1 MRSLWNGERL
11 LDDARLP
18 AEAKARLLVETAD
31 LVEHRALR
39 SGAMQPLTAL
49 ALLPSS
55 IPVAFPRVF
64 WGFFASMTALFVVR
78 SIAIVFL
85 NRRPPADL
93 RRRRVAFLVP
103 WLSSAA
109 LYGAFCTT
117 FVVLLPG
124 SWESI
129 ALCAAAGLAGLA
141 AVIYFAAYG
150 RETLVYALAMSTP
163 PGLAAFWS
171 TGGTGPGLVM
181 LFMCLVFVLLVVPS
195 LGRLNHDHWSGLVG
209 RALLLDEA
217 RRANASSTKKSVF
230 LANVAHDLR
239 TPLSG
244 ILGMSRLLQDGPL
257 EPAARASARALHRA
271 ALSMLDL
278 VNELLDA
285 EQAEAGRFRVDE
297 HPFDPRA
304 LLVDVVDLFRA
315 DAEAR
320 GISLVLEID
329 GALQSVVRGDGRRV
343 RQVLQNLV
351 SNAVRLTTEGS
362 VRVHARVSSRSDS
375 AEHVTLTVD
384 VDDTGVGFAPED
396 QERLFERFSSAASR
410 HAGGSGLG
418 LSLSREIALLM
429 GGALV
434 ATSEGPGKGA
444 RFTLTVPLATS
455 TGSNEHRARRTLLAD
470 DDELSLRIA
479 EAYLVQLGCE
489 VTRARTGT
497 EALALALREPFDAYV
512 LDCMMPGL
520 SGAEVARVV
529 RRSSTAPIV
538 AVTANA
544 EEHGEGCRTAG
555 IDIVVSKPFDKDA
568 LKSALETASENR
580 RRHVA

>member
-1 MRSLWNGERL
+1 MTLWSGARL
-11 LDDARLP
+11 LDDARVP
-18 AEAKARLLVETAD
+18 AETKARLLVETAE

-55 IPVAFPRVF
+55 IPSAFPRVY
-64 WGFFASMTALFVVR
+64 WGLFLAMAGLFVVR
-78 SIAIVFL
+78 TWAIL
-85 NRRPPADL
+85 TIKRRPPADI
-93 RRRRVAFLVP
+93 RRRRIAFVIP

-117 FVVLLPG
+117 FVLLLPG
-124 SWESI
+124 SWESV

-141 AVIYFAAYG
+141 SVIYFAAYG
-150 RETLVYALAMSTP
+150 RETLVYALAMSAP
-163 PGLAAFWS
+163 PGLASFWS

-195 LGRLNHDHWSGLVG
+195 LGRLNHDYWSGLVG

-217 RRANASSTKKSVF
+217 RRARASSTKKSVY
-230 LANVAHDLR
+230 LANVSHDLR

-244 ILGMSRLLQDGPL
+244 ILGMSRLLLDSPL
-257 EPAARASARALHRA
+257 DAAARTSARALHRA

-297 HPFDPRA
+297 HAFDPRV
-304 LLVDVVDLFRA
+304 LLDDIVELFRP

-320 GISLVLEID
+320 GSTLVLVRD
-329 GALQSVVRGDGRRV
+329 DSVPTLLKGDGRRV
-343 RQVLQNLV
+343 RQVIQNLV
-351 SNAVRLTTEGS
+351 ANAVRLTTDGTVT
-362 VRVHARVSSRSDS
+362 VRAKLTPNVDDTSR
-375 AEHVTLTVD
+375 TMLTVD
-384 VDDTGVGFAPED
+384 VEDTGAGFSSNET
-396 QERLFERFSSAASR
+396 ELLFERFSSAASQ

-418 LSLSREIALLM
+418 LSLSREIAELM
-429 GGALV
+429 GGALI
-434 ATSEGPGKGA
+434 ASSEGKGKGA
-444 RFTLTVPLATS
+444 RFTLTVPVS
-455 TGSNEHRARRTLLAD
+455 TRVSESAPKARRTLLAD
-470 DDELSLRIA
+470 DDELSLRIT
-479 EAYLVQLGCE
+479 ETYLVQLGCE
-489 VTRARTGT
+489 VTRARSGT
-497 EALALALREPFDAYV
+497 EALALALREPFDAFV

-520 SGAEVARVV
+520 SGADVARVV

-544 EEHGEGCRTAG
+544 EEHGEGCRSAG
-555 IDIVVSKPFDKDA
+555 MDVVVSKPFDKDA
-568 LKSALETASENR
+568 LQNALETAAEAR
-580 RRHVA
+580 RRGAA